1 MTTALCIIALI
12 AIPASMWFLGL
23 WNNVITFV
31 NVVLA
36 AIVASSFF
44 EPLADGIDGGS
55 SSYTY
60 VLDFVALW
68 LVFAAT
74 FIVLRTATDML
85 SRYRLQF
92 NKWLDM
98 AGRTVFSL
106 ATAWV
111 FICFMVFTFHTAPL
125 PVGPGSFQES
135 PDSTNFVASP
145 DRLWLGF
152 MQSRSRGGMAAALN
166 SPLMPEYN
174 TGELHSD
181 DRDLDCRVFDS
192 RSDFIYKYRE
202 RRRKLSEQEAL
213 RVNR

>member
-1 MTTALCIIALI
+1 MTTALCILTLI
-12 AIPASMWFLGL
+12 AIPAAMWFLGL

-36 AIVASSFF
+36 AIIATNFF
-44 EPLADGIDGGS
+44 EPMADRLDGGA

-60 VLDFVALW
+60 LLDFVCLW
-68 LVFAAT
+68 LLFFFSFV
-74 FIVLRTATDML
+74 VLRTLTDFL
-85 SRYRLQF
+85 SKYRLQF
-92 NKWLDM
+92 NVWLDM
-98 AGRTVFSL
+98 AGRTVFSF

-111 FICFMVFTFHTAPL
+111 FICFMVFTLHTAPL
-125 PVGPGSFQES
+125 PVDSFQEF
-135 PDSTNFVASP
+135 PDSTNFAGSP

-181 DRDLDCRVFDS
+181 DQDLECRVFDS
-192 RSDFIYKYRE
+192 RSDYIYKYHE
-202 RRRKLSEQEAL
+202 RRARLSEQESL